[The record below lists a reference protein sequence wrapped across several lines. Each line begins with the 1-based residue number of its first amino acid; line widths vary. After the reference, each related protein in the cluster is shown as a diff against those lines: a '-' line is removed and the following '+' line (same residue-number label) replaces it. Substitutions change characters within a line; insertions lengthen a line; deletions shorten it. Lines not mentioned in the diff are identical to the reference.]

1 MAKPDDV
8 QRVPDKSY
16 KIISNAEVSQ
26 RLTTEMLDEIAED
39 TFDDSHGIVCLE
51 YKVLVRPRKAE
62 ERTKGGI
69 MLPEQVV
76 EKDQHA
82 AMEGVIA
89 GMSPFAF
96 SYEEWPLG
104 ARKPRV
110 GDTVVFARYS
120 GITQKGGDGVE
131 YRIMNDK
138 DIVATRRTA

>member
-1 MAKPDDV
+1 MAKRDDV
-8 QRVPDKSY
+8 QRVPDGAY
-16 KIISNAEVSQ
+16 KIVSNAEVSA
-26 RLTTEMLDEIAED
+26 RLTTEMLDELADE
-39 TFDDSHGIVCLE
+39 TFDAGHGIVCIE

-69 MLPEQVV
+69 VLPEQIV

-96 SYEEWPLG
+96 SYEEWPIH
-104 ARKPRV
+104 AKKPRL
-110 GDTVVFARYS
+110 GDVVVFARYS
-120 GITQKGGDGVE
+120 GITQKGSDGIE

-138 DIVATRRTA
+138 DIVAVRRPA

>member
-1 MAKPDDV
+1 MAKREDV
-8 QRVPDKSY
+8 QRVPDEKFDVV
-16 KIISNAEVSQ
+16 SNADVGR
-26 RLTTEMLDEIAED
+26 RLTTEMLDELTED
-39 TFDDSHGIVCLE
+39 GLESSHGIQCVE
-51 YKVLVRPRKAE
+51 FKVLVCPRKAE

-69 MLPEQVV
+69 VLPDQVV

-96 SYEEWPLG
+96 SYDEWPSS

-120 GITQKGGDGVE
+120 GITQKGNDGVE

-138 DIVATRRTA
+138 DIVAVRRPK